1 MDEEKRYW
9 KYYKELRASGVK
21 TEQAILKAHQL
32 IDESF

>member
-9 KYYKELRASGVK
+9 EYYKEARANGLN
-21 TEQAILKAHQL
+21 TQQAILKAHQL